1 MSGVNHVLLL
11 PPREEEKAMKNIALL
26 LSFFCILVLGV
37 SLAAAVP
44 LPTGISG
51 FVYEGD
57 TSNRVQGVTV
67 VINGSSNVTD
77 SNGSYAF
84 QLPSGLYDISYS
96 KLPEY
101 YTESLQDIPVVSGY
115 NIVNF
120 GMTKKPTGNITG
132 TVTLQCPQNPSY
144 TETISAGVYS
154 WNMSYVQNCNGSVVI
169 LNTITDVNFTDADV
183 FGNYTFNTSNPSA
196 NISNVTT
203 SSFVIN
209 ASVTS
214 GETNWY
220 SFTQNYNNNA
230 SVSVAD
236 QWLPLRLNVSVEFTA
251 YDADNNILSISGK
264 LNNTTLSSPSPHDF
278 GNLSPAVYSYS
289 LNVSENATTGP
300 IIYNRSATIT
310 KADFDGVEISFFDTI
325 DGMYNLDGMYN
336 SDTEFHV
343 YSANGEFETAITSN
357 GSYYIFDYGGHI
369 VQVLPANGGYGD
381 NPIQFLDIVL
391 YALPVVFGI
400 ILVLTAVLALWLL
413 GQKIAEVRT

>member
-1 MSGVNHVLLL
+1 
-11 PPREEEKAMKNIALL
+11 MKHIASL

-44 LPTGISG
+44 PPTGISG

-57 TSNRVQGVTV
+57 SSNRVPGVTV

-101 YTESLQDIPVVSGY
+101 YAELLQGIPVVSGY

-132 TVTLQCPQNPSY
+132 IVTGECTPIPSY
-144 TETISAGVYS
+144 TETISGGVYS
-154 WNMSYVQNCNGSVVI
+154 WNLSYKQYCNGTVVI
-169 LNTITDVNFTDADV
+169 TNTITDTNVTAADIL
-183 FGNYTFNTSNPSA
+183 GNYTFNTSNPSA
-196 NISNVTT
+196 NISNVTS
-203 SSFVIN
+203 SSFEVN

-214 GETNWY
+214 GNSTWY

-230 SVSVAD
+230 SLSVAD

-251 YDADNNILSISGK
+251 YDADNNTLSISGK
-264 LNNTTLSSPSPHDF
+264 LNNTTRSSPSPHDF
-278 GNLSPAVYSYS
+278 GNLSPAVYTYY

-300 IIYNRSATIT
+300 IIYNLSATIT
-310 KADFDGVEISFFDTI
+310 KADYNGVGISFFDTT
-325 DGMYNLDGMYN
+325 DGMYN

-343 YSANGEFETAITSN
+343 YSSTGEFETELTSN
-357 GSYYIFDYGGHI
+357 GSYYLFDYGGHI
-369 VQVLPANGGYGD
+369 VQVLPANGGSGD

-413 GQKIAEVRT
+413 GQKIAEVGA